1 MELTKAQRR
10 EKLLEMLQDI
20 SFFDDILRLF
30 LEAEEILGFT
40 APGLPGHIFGDG
52 FEILLIKTA
61 SPEQYRRKV
70 ELLNTFSKTSA
81 PLFHQPILTPD
92 GYFLLFSEW
101 KTGAEETDLMPFE
114 PRKATP
120 KQKSEF
126 LEDLSRIAEAG
137 LEHPYVTYGYA
148 HWKINPCTKAI
159 VLTNWVDADFMAPG
173 SRKRYIADIEDLL
186 RL

>member
-1 MELTKAQRR
+1 
-10 EKLLEMLQDI
+10 MLQTI
-20 SFFDDILRLF
+20 SSFDDICRLF
-30 LEAEEILGFT
+30 LVAKEILGFT
-40 APGLPGHIFGDG
+40 APGLTNHIFGDG
-52 FEILLIKTA
+52 LEILLIKTA
-61 SPEQYRRKV
+61 SPEQYQRKV

-81 PLFHQPILTPD
+81 PLFYQPILTPD
-92 GYFLLFSEW
+92 GYVLLISEW
-101 KTGAEETDLMPFE
+101 KAGAEETDLMPFE

-126 LEDLSRIAEAG
+126 LEDLSRIADAG

-148 HWKINPCTKAI
+148 HWRIDPVTQNI
-159 VLTNWVDADFMAPG
+159 VLTNWIDADFMAPG